1 MTDAQL
7 QTFIRHME
15 TEARAGWLICD
26 LHRHGFAHWGFPM
39 LARLLGVHRIVRED
53 GRLSIARSFRAED
66 WQAILEEAGIALDQ
80 VRIVRRFAFRL
91 CVERVR

>member
-1 MTDAQL
+1 
-7 QTFIRHME
+7 ME
-15 TEARAGWLICD
+15 REARHGWLICD
-26 LHRHGFAHWGFPM
+26 LHRHGFAHWGFPV

-53 GRLSIARSFRAED
+53 GQLSIARSFRQDD
-66 WQAILEEAGIALDQ
+66 WSAILGVAGVPLDQ